1 MAANSSAGERRSAG
15 SKAWRIAPVLLWAL
29 PLVFMAVFFFWP
41 LGRIFALAA
50 EAAARDGFDLA
61 LLGRIWRPLRFTIF
75 QAGIST
81 LATLVIGLPAAYV
94 FGRFD
99 FPGKSLLRVIT
110 TLPFILPTVVV
121 AASFNALLG
130 PRGWAN
136 LVLMSLFDLSTPP
149 IQVMN
154 TLAAIVLAHVFYNTT
169 VFIRVLGTAWE
180 QLDPRLDQAAR
191 VLGASPLRALRE
203 VTLPLLRPALLA
215 SLLLV
220 FMFDFTSF
228 GVILL
233 LGGPGYA
240 TLEVEIYTQA
250 LQMLNLPLA
259 GLLSAVQLI
268 FTLILTVAYSRFSTS
283 RSVPLA
289 PRLRG
294 EGQRAPKT
302 WRERAMVWGVVSLL
316 VILLVTPLAALS
328 LRSVTRV
335 GANRG
340 ERADVTPG
348 FTLAYYQELFINRRQ
363 SFFYVPP
370 AAAARNSLIY
380 AGATVFISLALGF
393 PAASALSR
401 RTWFSRVLDPLLM
414 LPLGASAVTLGLGY
428 VVTFSGPAFNLQ
440 SFPWLIPLAHSL
452 VALPFVVRTLQPA
465 LASIPR
471 SLRHAAA
478 VLGASPFRVWLEVDL
493 PIVAR
498 AALVSAIFSFT
509 ISLGEFGATSFLAR
523 PEYPT
528 LPVAIFRFLSQP
540 GALNYGQAMAMATLL
555 MLVCALSILVL
566 ERFRLPEGGD
576 I

>member
-1 MAANSSAGERRSAG
+1 M
-15 SKAWRIAPVLLWAL
+15 LLWVL
-29 PLVFMAVFFFWP
+29 PLIFMAVFFFWP
-41 LGRIFALAA
+41 LGRIFGLAF
-50 EAAARDGFDLA
+50 EAGARDGFDPA

-75 QAGIST
+75 QAGLST
-81 LATLVIGLPAAYV
+81 LVTLLIGLPAAYV

-99 FPGKSLLRVIT
+99 FPGKGLLRVIT

-136 LVLMSLFDLSTPP
+136 LLLMSIFDLTVPP

-154 TLAAIVLAHVFYNTT
+154 TLGAIVLAHVFYNTT

-191 VLGASPLRALRE
+191 VLGASPMRALRE

-259 GLLSAVQLI
+259 GLLSAVQLL
-268 FTLILTVAYSRFSTS
+268 FTLVLTALYSAQSAS
-283 RSVPLA
+283 RTVPLA

-302 WRERAMVWGVVSLL
+302 WGERVAVWGVISLL

-335 GANRG
+335 EANRG
-340 ERADVTPG
+340 QRTEVTPG

-380 AGATVFISLALGF
+380 AGATVLISLALGF

-401 RTWFSRVLDPLLM
+401 RTWFSRALDPLLM

-440 SFPWLIPLAHSL
+440 SFPWLIPFAHSL

-471 SLRHAAA
+471 SLRHAAS

-493 PIVAR
+493 PIVTR